1 MINRTRR
8 LRRNKIVR
16 DMVSETSI
24 SKNDL
29 IYPLFVVEGEG
40 VKDEIPSMTGQFRY
54 SIDNLLLE
62 IKDLLDL
69 GINSIILLEF
79 QTLKIL
85 MESQVTMKTEL
96 FKRR

>member
-29 IYPLFVVEGEG
+29 IYPL
-40 VKDEIPSMTGQFRY
+40 
-54 SIDNLLLE
+54 LLL
-62 IKDLLDL
+62 KVR
-69 GINSIILLEF
+69 G
-79 QTLKIL
+79 
-85 MESQVTMKTEL
+85 
-96 FKRR
+96 

>member
-40 VKDEIPSMTGQFRY
+40 
-54 SIDNLLLE
+54 
-62 IKDLLDL
+62 
-69 GINSIILLEF
+69 
-79 QTLKIL
+79 
-85 MESQVTMKTEL
+85 
-96 FKRR
+96 